1 MRRNSRFEDLEIWQ
15 LDGGLA
21 VKLHKLAKELDCDM
35 LSREIT
41 NFSRGLSPLLLALS
55 SLRLAL
61 CA

>member
-41 NFSRGLSPLLLALS
+41 NFSRGLSPLLLALCS
-55 SLRLAL
+55 
-61 CA
+61 